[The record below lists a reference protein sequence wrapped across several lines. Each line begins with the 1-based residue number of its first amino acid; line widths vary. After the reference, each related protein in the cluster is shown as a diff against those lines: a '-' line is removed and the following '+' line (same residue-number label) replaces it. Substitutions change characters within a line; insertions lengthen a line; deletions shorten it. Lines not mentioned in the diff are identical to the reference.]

1 MYENIFSASIGF
13 MPPDII
19 ASNSVSIIPNA
30 TLYYFGVLTSNV
42 HMSWLRT
49 IGGRLKSDYR
59 YTGSIVYNTFPWC
72 NPDEKQKALIEK
84 TAQAILDA
92 RKKYPDCSL
101 ADLYDE
107 TTMPPELRKAHQAN
121 DKAVMLAYGFDYKTM
136 TESECVAELMKMY
149 QKLTS
154 AN

>member
-1 MYENIFSASIGF
+1 MLKNSITKCYRISVTIFQEMLIYQSILCIRNSDTQIGESNFHVYENIFSASIGF

-72 NPDEKQKALIEK
+72 NPDEKQKALIESK
-84 TAQAILDA
+84 RKINHIQIEKISPNHTARD
-92 RKKYPDCSL
+92 
-101 ADLYDE
+101 
-107 TTMPPELRKAHQAN
+107 
-121 DKAVMLAYGFDYKTM
+121 
-136 TESECVAELMKMY
+136 
-149 QKLTS
+149 
-154 AN
+154 